1 MRNQIILYDNHYLS
15 MEAFCCFLDSNGY
28 NKKFDYL
35 HTSDF
40 QELPEMITNQAEIAI
55 INVCGVPT
63 SDALEMPE
71 KLLAKNPQ
79 LKIIIVSS
87 SPEVKVIKKFFEKG
101 VKSFLTKTTD
111 GAEFVH
117 AMTQV
122 LEGKVFLTED
132 TKNALYNFICNVE
145 NIEEPDPLRT
155 EALTVREKEVL
166 RHICEG
172 LRTREIA
179 DELFISPHTV
189 ESHRRNIMQKLEV
202 RSSSMLVKFAMSHKL
217 VS

>member
-15 MEAFCCFLDSNGY
+15 MEAFCCFLDSFGY
-28 NKKFDYL
+28 NKKFDYRQ
-35 HTSDF
+35 TSDF
-40 QELPEMITNQAEIAI
+40 QELPEMITSQAEIAI
-55 INVCGVPT
+55 INVCGVH
-63 SDALEMPE
+63 SQEALDLPE
-71 KLLAKNPQ
+71 KLLAKNSH

-87 SPEVKVIKKFFEKG
+87 SPDVKMIKKFFEKG
-101 VKSFLTKTTD
+101 VKSFLTKSTD
-111 GAEFVH
+111 GKEFVH
-117 AMTQV
+117 AMSQV

-145 NIEEPDPLRT
+145 NIDEPEPVRT

-166 RHICEG
+166 RHICDG

-202 RSSSMLVKFAMSHKL
+202 RSSSMLVKFAMNNKL
-217 VS
+217 DT